1 MLFFSLKQKIF
12 VTPIFLN
19 KMKKNILIVE
29 DEPDAVELLE
39 LHLKNAGYNVTV
51 AEDGEEALRK
61 IHKSIPDLVI
71 LDLMI
76 PEINGLEVCKVIR
89 KDPATESI
97 PVVMCTAKASEID
110 KVLGLELGA
119 DDYITKPFSPRELVL
134 RVKNL
139 LKRNNKTQQPEK
151 NKIRIGNITVDKS
164 SHDVLVGDSII
175 DLTAT
180 EYKLLMLF
188 LDRIGRVQSREVLL
202 RDVWGY
208 QSDIDTRTVDT
219 HVQRLRTKLLSSSNH
234 IVTVRGFGYKFL
246 TETS

>member
-1 MLFFSLKQKIF
+1 
-12 VTPIFLN
+12 
-19 KMKKNILIVE
+19 MKKNILIVE

-39 LHLKNAGYNVTV
+39 LHLKNAGYDVTV
-51 AEDGEEALRK
+51 AEDGDEALRK

-219 HVQRLRTKLLSSSNH
+219 HGQRLRTKLLSSSNH